1 MKRPDKFFYGKV
13 VRRQRH
19 DERTGVILNGTSV
32 SSMGV
37 AEGWVL
43 DWCRGLRKTL
53 NLDCQLLA
61 LGTNLAAAET
71 MREAGAEQVASGVEA
86 ISKMVPT
93 ADVIVASLNMVLP
106 GAMLGEV
113 TPEVAKTILEAKAKK
128 VLLPLNRVRIE
139 IVGTEGRTMD
149 MLIDECLSRV
159 RIAIQATC
167 QA

>member
-1 MKRPDKFFYGKV
+1 MRV
-13 VRRQRH
+13 C
-19 DERTGVILNGTSV
+19 VIDGRGGGLGSRLV
-32 SSMGV
+32 S
-37 AEGWVL
+37 
-43 DWCRGLRKTL
+43 GLRDTL
-53 NLDCQLLA
+53 HLDCQILA
-61 LGTNLAAAET
+61 LGTNLAAAAA
-71 MREAGAEQVASGVEA
+71 MKEAGAEHVAAGVEA
-86 ISKMVPT
+86 ISKLVPT

-128 VLLPLNRVRIE
+128 VLLPLNRVQVE

-149 MLIDECLSRV
+149 TLIDECLSRV